1 MMDWNAFGVVAA
13 CAWCGLLLALG
24 VGKISSLRLCAS
36 ALKQKPLPALVFF
49 VCAAIATVEAQKPGP
64 LRVENGELRVEMR
77 RGEAAAATLNSQLST
92 LNSTRTANGGH
103 PSPSP
108 YVPDLGMGAW
118 EESLRV
124 GLPDV
129 FPFGDEHLEAVEIFT
144 QGYVRPRFNSVAK
157 IADVG
162 ARLAIVPGLTTFTCG
177 ATPDGGYRI
186 DWTDAAV
193 NRDTNNLMTAAIE
206 LMRNGDV
213 AVTTNGVSWTIPREL
228 PFAHDGF
235 GQDAEWVAANFTNA
249 TEIAAAGGYAAW
261 VDAQVGEGLTNG
273 LYKLTVAVAEEPLE
287 IMQIAVGDKTIA
299 VTNAG
304 EYAFL
309 LKKGEDYG
317 LIVSPASTNVTIAA
331 VDDIPSVRGP
341 SLLRSVAGGTESNGV
356 WTPDGGLFATD
367 YVAGLSFARL
377 WWPPWLCGAPDA
389 VHIDPRAGAVD
400 FSALLWDCCGSGASF
415 QWSASDGLTVAS
427 PSAQTTEVTA
437 DGGTDWAL
445 AEMSVTAA
453 FGSGRSLTSYLRV
466 SYGTNDAPQVSCSIA
481 VQGVHFIN
489 EGDRAERVYPV
500 ALSLLCP
507 VETNGTVAVE
517 WNGNDGARFW
527 ADADATTEIFLPTN
541 IPVGSVMRTGGES
554 SFAFYMT
561 SPQVGSGTLTAL
573 FTLPDGETRGVSKGY
588 RVIEPLRRL
597 VNTERDIAT
606 GNIFNPSRL
615 VYGQPARLKV
625 GCNGNFA
632 PEDVEWRVVSGPGVV
647 TRDEDDFGAA
657 DWTATVE
664 ATAASGEVVVEA
676 RFNADAIQPR
686 FVLPI
691 VQMRQIPIEAYIV
704 CDTNGVG
711 ATTQA
716 AIEAKLQDAN
726 IIWMQ
731 AGLQFQLANPP
742 VEMSLPQFFVLSERD
757 VVTNSTGG
765 VTLGKY
771 ASRDVYDLMSY
782 VPTNNSVR
790 TFWVGSITNGTPL
803 AFTMQ
808 KQKSVFMGKAASS
821 RAFAHEL
828 GHALGLVDIY
838 VRRKIGGIARELPSA
853 RHSVCKDFFR
863 DQVCDWGAESDRGFY
878 PKNDDLAAIISSLLM
893 YGIDESGA
901 GNGADVPSGPVLGY
915 GREPRNAFSVTNV
928 AVGVNGIT
936 E

>member
-1 MMDWNAFGVVAA
+1 MRGGVIDKAV
-13 CAWCGLLLALG
+13 GIVLLAAFVAGMVGYGGGKTNSAPQNLNVPLAPLEEVHPLVGLARSIWPEAFELRTLSQQLPLTDAEKMASNWNTRGAWQDSFRLDFDAPWAFPWGTNRLTSVEVLSYGEIRPRWNDTNAVARLG
-24 VGKISSLRLCAS
+24 VPVS
-36 ALKQKPLPALVFF
+36 
-49 VCAAIATVEAQKPGP
+49 
-64 LRVENGELRVEMR
+64 
-77 RGEAAAATLNSQLST
+77 
-92 LNSTRTANGGH
+92 
-103 PSPSP
+103 
-108 YVPDLGMGAW
+108 
-118 EESLRV
+118 
-124 GLPDV
+124 
-129 FPFGDEHLEAVEIFT
+129 
-144 QGYVRPRFNSVAK
+144 
-157 IADVG
+157 
-162 ARLAIVPGLTTFTCG
+162 IVPGLTHFG
-177 ATPDGGYRI
+177 FEQTPSNSYRFV
-186 DWTDAAV
+186 WTDATVGRVPRGA
-193 NRDTNNLMTAAIE
+193 TQYELMTAAIE
-206 LMRNGDV
+206 LFRCGDV
-213 AVTTNGVSWTIPREL
+213 AVTTNGVSWTILREL

-249 TEIAAAGGYAAW
+249 TEISAAGGYAAW

-273 LYKLTVAVAEEPLE
+273 LYKLTVGVAEDPLE
-287 IMQIAVGDKTIA
+287 TMQIAVGEKTIA

-331 VDDIPSVRGP
+331 VDDIPSVCGP
-341 SLLRSVAGGTESNGV
+341 LRLLSGAGDAESNGV

-367 YVAGLSFARL
+367 YVAGQPFARL
-377 WWPPWLCGAPDA
+377 WWPPCLCGAPDT

-400 FSALLWDCCGSGASF
+400 FSALLWDYCGSGASF
-415 QWSASDGLTVAS
+415 QWAVSDGLTVAS
-427 PSAQTTEVTA
+427 PNAQTTEVTA
-437 DGGTDWAL
+437 DVGTDWEL

-466 SYGTNDAPQVSCSIA
+466 SYGTNDSPQVSCSLT

-489 EGDRAERVYPV
+489 EGDRTERVYPV

-632 PEDVEWRVVSGPGVV
+632 PEDVAWRLVSGPGVV

-828 GHALGLVDIY
+828 GHALGLADIY